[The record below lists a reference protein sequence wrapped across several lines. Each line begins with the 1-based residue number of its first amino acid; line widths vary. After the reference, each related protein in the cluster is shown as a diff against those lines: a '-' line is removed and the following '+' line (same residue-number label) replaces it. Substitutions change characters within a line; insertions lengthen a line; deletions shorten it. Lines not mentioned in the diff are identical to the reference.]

1 MEEKEKEEL
10 IKAINEV
17 RRELNLQPY
26 PSEYLENKEI
36 EELRGLLREYI
47 KIAEE
52 EKRKPKIK
60 LGRRAIIISL
70 IALISFISF
79 FSFQYITKP
88 KAVNPSKLPP
98 LQPINSSQ
106 SSATLSSQINKPLI
120 SLQSSF
126 KNQDG
131 NYVLILK
138 NEATEN
144 VTLNNVKIDENN
156 VNWKIISGE
165 LPILPESMV
174 YISLSKKCDG
184 LNHKAK
190 IETNLGSIELTL
202 NAC

>member
-1 MEEKEKEEL
+1 MEDKEKEEL

-17 RRELNLQPY
+17 RKELNLQPY
-26 PSEYLENKEI
+26 PSEYFENKEI

-60 LGRRAIIISL
+60 LGKRAIIISL
-70 IALISFISF
+70 IALVSFISF
-79 FSFQYITKP
+79 FGFQYITKP

-98 LQPINSSQ
+98 LQPINYNQ
-106 SSATLSSQINKPLI
+106 SSVALSSQINKPSI
-120 SLQSSF
+120 SLQSLF
-126 KNQDG
+126 KSQDG

-138 NEATEN
+138 NEASEN
-144 VTLNNVKIDENN
+144 VTLNNFKVDENN

-165 LPILPESMV
+165 LPILPGSMV
-174 YISLSKKCDG
+174 YISLSAKCDG

-190 IETNLGSIELTL
+190 IETNIGNVDL
-202 NAC
+202 NLQAC

>member
-17 RRELNLQPY
+17 RKELNLQPY

-60 LGRRAIIISL
+60 LGRKPIIISS
-70 IALISFISF
+70 IAIIFLISLFG
-79 FSFQYITKP
+79 FQYITKP
-88 KAVNPSKLPP
+88 KAVNPSQLPP
-98 LQPINSSQ
+98 LQPINSNQ
-106 SSATLSSQINKPLI
+106 SSASLSPQINKHPI
-120 SLQSSF
+120 SLQSLF
-126 KNQDG
+126 KSQDG

-144 VTLNNVKIDENN
+144 VILNNVSVDDNN
-156 VNWKIISGE
+156 VNWRIVSGE
-165 LPILPESMV
+165 NPILPESMV
-174 YISLSKKCDG
+174 YISLSTKCDG

-190 IETNLGSIELTL
+190 IETNLGNVELL
-202 NAC
+202 LEAC